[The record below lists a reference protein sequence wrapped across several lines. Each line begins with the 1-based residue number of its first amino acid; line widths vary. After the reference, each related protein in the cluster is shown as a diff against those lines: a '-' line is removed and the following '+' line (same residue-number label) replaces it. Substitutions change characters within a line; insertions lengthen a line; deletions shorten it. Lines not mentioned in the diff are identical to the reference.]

1 MGLECHLHVFY
12 KIMLCL
18 VALKKDIVWPHETVA
33 VATTNGAIEHDF
45 IKHIHISLSPIKLS
59 KAKSDFIFKIYICK
73 KIWIYSLKILYFF
86 AKVKLVSLNYRESL
100 IYLSHD

>member
-45 IKHIHISLSPIKLS
+45 IKH
-59 KAKSDFIFKIYICK
+59 KI
-73 KIWIYSLKILYFF
+73 
-86 AKVKLVSLNYRESL
+86 KLVSYFSKPN
-100 IYLSHD
+100 